1 MRPELMTRR
10 RALSLAFERYIEADK
25 AWRDALVGLNDW
37 FPRSANRRPGL
48 IGNPGSP
55 IRRLYDARSRALL
68 RLEVTQVKLAT
79 AKRRLAERRAR
90 ELPPVFLIG
99 PPC

>member
-1 MRPELMTRR
+1 MRPELTTRR
-10 RALSLAFERYIEADK
+10 RALRLAFERYIEADR
-25 AWRDALVGLNDW
+25 AWRDALVALNDW
-37 FPRSANRRPGL
+37 FPPSANRRPGM

-55 IRRLYDARSRALL
+55 IRRLYDARSRALV

>member
-10 RALSLAFERYIEADK
+10 RALRLAFERYIEADK
-25 AWRDALVGLNDW
+25 TWRDALVGLNDW